1 MKTRIIKS
9 GLTVLLITMVLLSIN
24 TSFVSA
30 EGNPSSSEKTITNS
44 IQIDN
49 MNEGE
54 VRVFK
59 TAKPIPNSIN
69 RWEISIDVFGRVKRE
84 PSDIVLV
91 LDTSGSMN
99 PQKNPQG
106 IDRISKAKREAIHFV
121 NEIFERDASA
131 RVALVSYGTKVSS
144 NSFHTKQESNLLIN
158 EIKSLKAEGGTF
170 TQGAL
175 YEAKMLL
182 NQSSAPNKTI
192 VLLSDGQPTYRYP
205 LKAKV
210 NQDLLRYEGNVIVQ
224 KRYNG
229 QQRPFDIGIT
239 SSSNQAIP
247 GYRFKSRPNTNV
259 FDYNAMVYGTGNE
272 YYLDELGELRA
283 QGNQNYFVYMSSAD
297 AAIIESNQIHQEQI
311 HLYAIGFDTDAKGTD
326 ILKRISNNNYYDA
339 SSSRDNLD
347 DIFKK
352 ISNNIYSAAKD
363 IHIEDPMSDAFIVD
377 ESSLTEELKSM
388 FDVTHQRFNIRS
400 QGLLDEDGD
409 IQHFSYKYEVATKAS
424 STISE
429 NDFYEL
435 NKTTMITYSDVKNQ
449 TVKKTIKVPQAKPT
463 PVRLKTEVYK
473 ADRSRDLN
481 TKYQIDVLFKSKDKE
496 HKLRNESASNKVS
509 TSWSFTDHGAYDV
522 MIDAL
527 NVDSST
533 HNLDDYDVV
542 YEYYEHQNGV
552 RNPVSG
558 LNIHEHPESYEVVV
572 KLYQKPLGTITI
584 DKTVKQGSKTVYPE
598 DTFTFEVFNDDYK
611 IDEILLKSG
620 ESRTLDNLPIGQYQ
634 IREKERAGYTSR
646 NPNQS
651 FEVTYSNRNHE
662 LHFINDVENRTSYFV
677 EKVWVGGTVLHSDVR
692 IDLKQNG
699 TPLNTPKVLE
709 KGNKTLEFTNL
720 PRFDEAGNEYVYS
733 PYELDSPDHFESSV
747 VGNKIT
753 NTYVIPQRSYTV
765 TKVWDGGPLIK
776 PNITIQL
783 YQNNQPYKRI
793 ELESG
798 QTSYTWD
805 ELPETDDQ
813 GNAFNY
819 HVEEMN
825 VPENYEM
832 HVDDATITNTYI
844 SPTRDISVTKEW
856 MGGPVTKPTIE
867 IALLADGYEVDR
879 QVMESGTNQ
888 ITFKNQPVNDR
899 NGLPISYKAI
909 ETKGAQDYINI
920 PSDNPLVIKNEYR
933 QPKITEPIIATKIWE
948 GGPSEKPDVE
958 MVLYR
963 QSTSTKERVD
973 SKVLS
978 GGQTKVLFTDLEKT
992 DKDGNLYT
1000 YWIEEGNQEH
1010 LFKEHHYTAERK
1022 DSFTIVNRYQSP
1034 KTTFTMNKVWDGGS
1048 EIKPDIEVQLLKNG
1062 ENTGVPVILHHGETS
1077 YTWSDLDEYDNN
1089 GNKID
1094 YRVREIHEPKGYVQ
1108 EIDPSGSTIT
1118 NHFNPEMRTINAYLY
1133 WENGPDQKP
1142 TVTFNLYQ
1150 IINGIET
1157 PVGDPKT
1164 LETGVSSVSWDVPAQ
1179 TQEGQNIEYF
1189 VKQTDLTDDYTMR
1202 YGSDRLIV
1210 INTYHP
1216 PVHEIVL
1223 DKQWVGGAMTQAKA
1237 EFTLYQ
1243 NGNIYDVVKLGYN
1256 DSSYIWLVNSKD
1268 LKGNEINY
1276 KLEETSVP
1284 DHFVSET
1291 IDAWTFR
1298 NTYTS
1303 PKKDVTVTKHWINAP
1318 DNVPTVHLQLLRNNE
1333 PIGNP
1338 ISLENG
1344 QTTYTWKN
1352 LDETDEHG
1360 NAYEYRVHEIDP
1372 PEGYVVQYSE
1382 DGLEI
1387 FNKYQGD
1394 VSSIQKDKP
1403 NPQTPLEK
1411 NTEPKEE
1418 NSNKPMS
1425 NGVLPQTGV
1434 GNRVLII
1441 SGGFM
1446 IGMGI
1451 LILLKK
1457 KD

>member
-91 LDTSGSMN
+91 LDTSGSMD

-131 RVALVSYGTKVSS
+131 RVALVSYGTKVST
-144 NSFHTKQESNLLIN
+144 NAFHTKQESNLLIN

-175 YEAKMLL
+175 YEAKTLL

-210 NQDLLRYEGNVIVQ
+210 NQDLLRYDGNVIVQ

-272 YYLDELGELRA
+272 YYLDELGELRT
-283 QGNQNYFVYMSSAD
+283 QGNQNYFVYMSSGD

-311 HLYAIGFDTDAKGTD
+311 HLYAIGFDTDVKGTD

-363 IHIEDPMSDAFIVD
+363 IHIEDPMSNAFNVD

-400 QGLLDEDGD
+400 QGLLDEEGD
-409 IQHFSYKYEVATKAS
+409 IQHYGYKYEVSTKPTS
-424 STISE
+424 SISE
-429 NDFYEL
+429 KDFYEL
-435 NKTTMITYSDVKNQ
+435 NKTTMITYNDVNNQ
-449 TVKKTIKVPQAKPT
+449 SVKKTIKVPQPKPT

-473 ADRSRDLN
+473 ADKSRDLN
-481 TKYQIDVLFKSKDKE
+481 TKYQMDVLFKSKDME
-496 HKLRNESASNKVS
+496 HKLRNESALNKVS
-509 TSWSFTDHGAYDV
+509 TSWSFTDHGTYDV

-527 NVDSST
+527 KVEGAT

-542 YEYYEHQNGV
+542 YEYYEHENGV
-552 RNPVSG
+552 RKPVSG
-558 LNIHEHPESYEVVV
+558 LNIHKDPESYEVVV

-584 DKTVKQGSKTVYPE
+584 DKLVKQGSKTVYPD
-598 DTFTFEVFNDDYK
+598 DTFIFEVYNEDYK

-620 ESRTLDNLPIGQYQ
+620 ESRTLNHLPIGKYQ
-634 IREKERAGYTSR
+634 IREKEREGYTSR
-646 NPNQS
+646 NPHQT
-651 FEVTYSNRNHE
+651 FEVTYSSREHV
-662 LHFINDVENRTSYFV
+662 LHFVNDVENKTSYLV
-677 EKVWVGGTVLHSDVR
+677 EKVWVGGTMRQSDVR

-699 TPLNTPKVLE
+699 IPLNTPKVLE
-709 KGNKTLEFTNL
+709 KGHLKLEFTDL
-720 PRFDEAGNEYVYS
+720 PRFDKEGNEYEYS
-733 PYELDSPDHFESSV
+733 PYEMDIPDHFESSV

-776 PNITIQL
+776 PTIMVQL
-783 YQNNQPYKRI
+783 YQNNQPYKYI

-798 QTSYTWD
+798 QTSYTWN
-805 ELPETDDQ
+805 ELPETDEQ

-832 HVDDATITNTYI
+832 HVEASTITNTYI

-856 MGGPVTKPTIE
+856 IGGPATKPTIE
-867 IALLADGYEVDR
+867 IALLADGHEVAR
-879 QVMESGTNQ
+879 HVMESGTTQ
-888 ITFKNQPVNDR
+888 ITFKNQPIYDR

-909 ETKGAQDYINI
+909 ETQGAQDYINI

-933 QPKITEPIIATKIWE
+933 QPRITDPIIATKEWI

-958 MVLYR
+958 MILYR
-963 QSTSTKERVD
+963 QSTSTPERVD

-978 GGQTKVLFTDLEKT
+978 SGQTKVLFSDLEKT
-992 DKDGNLYT
+992 DKHGNLYT
-1000 YWIEEGNQEH
+1000 YWIEEGNQE
-1010 LFKEHHYTAERK
+1010 LMFNEHHYAVERK
-1022 DSFTIVNRYQSP
+1022 DAFTIVNRYQSP
-1034 KTTFTMNKVWDGGS
+1034 KTTFTMNKVWNGGP

-1062 ENTGVPVILHHGETS
+1062 ENVGSPVILHHGETS
-1077 YTWSDLDEYDNN
+1077 YTWSDLDEFDIN
-1089 GNKID
+1089 GNKND
-1094 YRVREIHEPKGYVQ
+1094 YRVREVREPKGYVQ

-1118 NHFNPEMRTINAYLY
+1118 NHFEPEMRTINAYLY
-1133 WENGPDQKP
+1133 WEHGPDQKP

-1150 IINGIET
+1150 IIDGIET
-1157 PVGDPKT
+1157 PVGDPKN

-1210 INTYHP
+1210 INTYQP

-1223 DKQWVGGAMTQAKA
+1223 DKQWVGGAMTQAVA

-1243 NGNIYDVVKLGYN
+1243 NGNIYDVVKLGHN
-1256 DSSYIWLVNSKD
+1256 DSIYTWLVNSKD

-1318 DNVPTVHLQLLRNNE
+1318 DTVPTVHLQLLRNNE
-1333 PIGNP
+1333 PIGDP

-1344 QTTYTWKN
+1344 QTSYTWKN
-1352 LDETDEHG
+1352 LDETDDRG

-1418 NSNKPMS
+1418 NRDKPMS